1 MAERP
6 AGGSILLVF
15 LLLGFAID
23 AAYFGVWSAANVVW
37 VDFLHTNPNRTQ
49 ANALTMLALSPVYG
63 AVGAIGLCLLPL
75 IVGAIGA
82 KLASLRSGR
91 VPFWVLVVL
100 LPACGL
106 AFSVQGR
113 WLFDSYDDGPPPSMW
128 DMAIRM
134 SVVQIPAL
142 LGCWLWT
149 RRSRRQALPHNG
161 APAHH

>member
-6 AGGSILLVF
+6 ADGSILLVF
-15 LLLGFAID
+15 LFLGFAID
-23 AAYFGVWSAANVVW
+23 AACFGVWSAANVIW
-37 VDFLHTNPNRTQ
+37 IDFLHTNPNRTQ

-63 AVGAIGLCLLPL
+63 AVGAIGLCTLPL
-75 IVGAIGA
+75 IVGAVGA
-82 KLASLRSGR
+82 KLGSLRSGR
-91 VPFWVLVVL
+91 VPFWVLMVL

-106 AFSVQGR
+106 ACAVQGR
-113 WLFDSYDDGPPPSMW
+113 WLFDPYEGGPTPSMW

-134 SVVQIPAL
+134 SVVQVPAL

-149 RRSRRQALPHNG
+149 RRSRRQIVPQNA